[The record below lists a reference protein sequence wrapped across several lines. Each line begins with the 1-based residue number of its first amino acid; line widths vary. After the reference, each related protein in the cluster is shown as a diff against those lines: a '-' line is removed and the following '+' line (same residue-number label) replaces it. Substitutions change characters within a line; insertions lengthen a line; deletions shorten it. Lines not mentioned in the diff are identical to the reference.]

1 MYRSNFSAGENENYE
16 LPKELVKENTIMD
29 AIQQP
34 SNSCIQNK
42 IFKGVTKEIQATIEP
57 NSIVHACDKA
67 GVSIRGYQT
76 LFRTVK
82 DACKSKGLSNC
93 FLPMPYQVYIY

>member
-1 MYRSNFSAGENENYE
+1 
-16 LPKELVKENTIMD
+16 MD

-34 SNSCIQNK
+34 SNSYIRNK
-42 IFKGVTKEIQATIEP
+42 IFNGVTKEIQEAIEP

-82 DACKSKGLSNC
+82 DACLSKGLSNY
-93 FLPMPYQVYIY
+93 FLPVPYQVYIY